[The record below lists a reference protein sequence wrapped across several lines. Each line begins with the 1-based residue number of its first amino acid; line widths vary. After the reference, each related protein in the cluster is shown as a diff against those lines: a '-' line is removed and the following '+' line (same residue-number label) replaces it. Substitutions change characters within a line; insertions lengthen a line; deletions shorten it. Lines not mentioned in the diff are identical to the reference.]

1 MNSQSDLSSPP
12 SVWEF
17 LSRSGPE
24 DGLHATR
31 LNTNTGPKL
40 TSGPD
45 WVVQRSPTEGTFYR
59 DAAEMERFAS
69 IVTDKLSFEGFVFH
83 SMRSSRSLCAKEDFK
98 MEVRPTPLL
107 ARSRIPPQP
116 APPPPPFPRFP
127 RGGLGVPRGLRVNPL
142 NAPPPQPV
150 RPNPLAPRAR
160 PPPAL
165 LPPPY
170 SASSARPT
178 TRSTSKSSALS
189 QWWKS

>member
-1 MNSQSDLSSPP
+1 MHGARRHDSARAVARAGRAQTHRGVAPLLSLAPFAMNSQSDLSSPP

-98 MEVRPTPLL
+98 MEVRPTPLF
-107 ARSRIPPQP
+107 AASPYPAATRP
-116 APPPPPFPRFP
+116 APPPFPPF
-127 RGGLGVPRGLRVNPL
+127 
-142 NAPPPQPV
+142 
-150 RPNPLAPRAR
+150 
-160 PPPAL
+160 
-165 LPPPY
+165 
-170 SASSARPT
+170 SAG
-178 TRSTSKSSALS
+178 
-189 QWWKS
+189 